1 MIFSGRRAKAV
12 TERMLNAPVCH
23 AVPSRRMNA
32 SFDAAF
38 SFDARFFFFGFSF
51 IFSKVR
57 GER

>member
-1 MIFSGRRAKAV
+1 M
-12 TERMLNAPVCH
+12 TEHMMNAPVCH
-23 AVPSRRMNA
+23 AAPSRRMNA

-51 IFSKVR
+51 IISTVR